1 MKKVAVLLATGFEEG
16 EALFVVDILRRAN
29 IRCDILSAD
38 GKPQVTGSHAITVIA
53 DRILDGSIDDYD
65 MIVLPGGMPGAAN
78 LKDNANVLEAV
89 QRFSRNPDKF
99 VAAICAAPMVLAEA
113 GVTLGKRLTSYPG
126 AKYRNLF
133 QDSEYVEDP
142 VVVDGN
148 LITSRGPATV
158 LPFAFALVDILGGN
172 SAPIREDML
181 YNYLVDWHA
190 GTALPHAHP
199 CG

>member
-16 EALFVVDILRRAN
+16 EALFVVDILRRAD
-29 IRCDILSAD
+29 IRCDAVSMD
-38 GKPQVTGSHAITVIA
+38 GQPQVTGSHAITVIA
-53 DRILDGSIDDYD
+53 DRVLDGSIDEYD

-78 LKDNANVLEAV
+78 LKGNAKVLEAV

-113 GVTLGKRLTSYPG
+113 GVTHGKRLTSYPG

-133 QDSEYVEDP
+133 PDSEYVDAP

-148 LITSRGPATV
+148 LITSRGPATTM
-158 LPFAFALVDILGGN
+158 PFAFALVDILGGD
-172 SAPIREDML
+172 SAPIREGML
-181 YNYLVDWHA
+181 FNYLIDWHIN
-190 GTALPHAHP
+190 TAQPHAHS
-199 CG
+199 CE